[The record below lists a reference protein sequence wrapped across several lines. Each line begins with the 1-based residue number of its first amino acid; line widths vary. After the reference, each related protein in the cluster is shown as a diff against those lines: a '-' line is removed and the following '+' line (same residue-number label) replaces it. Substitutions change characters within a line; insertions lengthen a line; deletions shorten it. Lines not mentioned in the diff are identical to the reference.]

1 MMHLLFGGTKTAPQ
15 EHKCYRVNLR
25 SLDDTYACNFVA
37 FHQDAICQNI
47 LQPVKGKRQ
56 KELRQK
62 AINLSDIGTDKQPI
76 SIFIGADILG
86 KVPDERQEDTALMI
100 SAMFS
105 SEASP
110 ENMWSLDVLG
120 IEDPQ
125 FKKTTR
131 INSAEKYE
139 VILPWK
145 ENHPPL
151 YENREVAE
159 KRLENT
165 LKRLRDQNLLYEYE
179 KIFDEWLKEDIIEV
193 VPEAET
199 SNSSF
204 YLPHRPF
211 IKEGSTTRIRPVFDA
226 SVQGKDQPSLNQC
239 LETGPN
245 LIELISSLL
254 LRFRENKIGLIA
266 DIRKTFLQISVAF
279 KERDVMRFLWKRS
292 QGPDEFVI
300 YRHCRVVFG
309 IASNPFLLG
318 ATIDLHLKQTL
329 KETEDTHEK
338 SIIQKLKRSFYV
350 DNCVTSTH
358 SEEEAILFKEKAT
371 SILAKGGF
379 DLRGW
384 QYSNKL
390 GPNKE
395 IPVLGLFWNVREDML
410 MLSPTTLS
418 QKTPV
423 KVTKREILSFTQ
435 KIFDPLGVTCRVQL
449 KPKLLLKRLW
459 NKNTD
464 WDVEV
469 ENNDKE
475 AFQQWQQE
483 LEHLRHLKIP
493 RWALKNSETLSLH
506 LFVDASQTA
515 YGAVIFA
522 RIEHNSEIEVHFIQ
536 AKSRIAPKEK
546 ATIPR
551 LELLSASI
559 GARLMNNVVNALKN
573 PEIKQY
579 S

>member
-1 MMHLLFGGTKTAPQ
+1 MHRLKNDIIAMETKLGWT
-15 EHKCYRVNLR
+15 L
-25 SLDDTYACNFVA
+25 
-37 FHQDAICQNI
+37 I
-47 LQPVKGKRQ
+47 
-56 KELRQK
+56 
-62 AINLSDIGTDKQPI
+62 
-76 SIFIGADILG
+76 G

-100 SAMFS
+100 SAIFS

-120 IEDPQ
+120 IEDPIQ
-125 FKKTTR
+125 KLSKEEHHREILIKFQETTK
-131 INSAEKYE
+131 INSAGKYE
-139 VILPWK
+139 VILLWK

-245 LIELISSLL
+245 LIELIPSLL
-254 LRFRENKIGLIA
+254 SRFRENKIGLIA
-266 DIRKTFLQISVAF
+266 DIRKAFLQISVAS
-279 KERDVMRFLWKRS
+279 KKRDVMRFLWKRS

-329 KETEDTHEK
+329 KEAEGTHEKSIIQYEK

-435 KIFDPLGVTCRVQL
+435 KIFDPLGVTCPVQF

-559 GARLMNNVVNALKN
+559 GARLMNNVANALN
-573 PEIKQY
+573 NSEIKQY
-579 S
+579 SWTDSSTVLAWIQRETQ